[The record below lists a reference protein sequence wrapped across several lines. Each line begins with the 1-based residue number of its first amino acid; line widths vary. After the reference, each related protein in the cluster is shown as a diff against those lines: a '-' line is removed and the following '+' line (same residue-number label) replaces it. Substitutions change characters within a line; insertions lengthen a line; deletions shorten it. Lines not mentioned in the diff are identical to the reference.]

1 MLFVAGWPAREV
13 KMKIP
18 LQLCS
23 VFVAVSAL
31 FSLSGGIQ
39 SAYANDM
46 KGFRGYV
53 CDYSGKPVPNAKVT
67 ANGHRLETD
76 SQGRFLLPHDQL
88 KGVDTVFVTVEPTFF
103 ENTEGISPYRW
114 EVNFG
119 GLFAYVTGEEYV
131 TIRPRP
137 PGAVS
142 GRVLS
147 VDGKPIAGAKVSAYI
162 NVGNLVCSG
171 LQRVGEPV
179 QTDSQG
185 RFFIPKLYASHDYR
199 LRVEVT
205 GYERKWGDWVHVRCV
220 TRIPQWAGGADD
232 LDTPGLIRPPGAPE
246 MVEIRLRDAPA
257 VVAGKV
263 VDPEGKPVPKAR
275 VLLGHHGDDGYTET
289 DTNGNFQID
298 SLLPDQEVQL
308 WAPPGP
314 TVKAKA
320 GTTDLRLVIERRP

>member
-1 MLFVAGWPAREV
+1 
-13 KMKIP
+13 MKSQ
-18 LQLCS
+18 LQLCT
-23 VFVAVSAL
+23 VFVAILLNLSVTIQPASADE
-31 FSLSGGIQ
+31 
-39 SAYANDM
+39 A

-53 CDYSGKPVPNAKVT
+53 CNYSGKPVPNTKVT

-76 SQGRFLLPHDQL
+76 SRGKFFLPHDRL
-88 KGVDTVFVTVEPTFF
+88 KGVNTVFVTVEPTFF
-103 ENTEGISPYRW
+103 ENTEGNPPYRW

-137 PGAVS
+137 PGAVG

-147 VDGKPIAGAKVSAYI
+147 VDGKPIAKAKVSADV

-171 LQRVGEPV
+171 LERVGEPV
-179 QTDSQG
+179 RTDSQG
-185 RFFIPKLYASHDYR
+185 RFFIPKLYALNDYR

-205 GYERKWGDWVHVRCV
+205 GCERKWGDWVHVRCV
-220 TRIPQWAGGADD
+220 TRIPQWASGADH

-298 SLLPDQEVQL
+298 SLLPNQEVQV

-314 TVKAKA
+314 TVKTKA
-320 GTTDLRLVIERRP
+320 GTMDLRLVIERAR